1 MNSLNTLIRYIVV
14 AVTITLVTVD
24 ACQAKTLLK
33 SICRVKGQEEN
44 TLQGL
49 GLVVGLNGTGDG
61 GDFLP
66 TIRSLATA
74 MQLMGNPI
82 GKGGPLELKNAKN
95 IALVTVT
102 ATVPAAGARQG
113 DRIDCIVSSFGA
125 AKSLEGG
132 RLFMTPLQGP
142 QVNNPRVFAMAE
154 GPIQL
159 DGPALSRS
167 GRIHRGCRLEED
179 FYNPFVKDNKITLV
193 LDKHHADFQV
203 AQDIAELIN
212 SQISIQNGYQTVA
225 RAVNQV
231 NIEVLIPQQ
240 YRDEPVSFVSQVLSM
255 QILEP
260 QNQATVVINERT
272 GSVVISGEVEIGAV
286 VVTHKNLVIEAGAN
300 PASDRFVSLDTGG
313 TKATSLKSLVEAL
326 NAVKLP
332 TADIIEIIKGL
343 EKNGKLH
350 GKLVVQ

>member
-1 MNSLNTLIRYIVV
+1 MHRSMNAKTLYLLLAALLLPPVQ
-14 AVTITLVTVD
+14 AD
-24 ACQAKTLLK
+24 ARTLLK

-61 GDFLP
+61 GNFLP
-66 TIRSLATA
+66 AIRSLATA

-82 GKGGPLELKNAKN
+82 GKGGPVELKNTKN

-102 ATVPAAGARQG
+102 ATVPAAGGRQG
-113 DRIDCIVSSFGA
+113 DRIDCVVSSIGA

-142 QVNNPRVFAMAE
+142 QVNNPRIFAFAE

-159 DGPALSRS
+159 DSNQLTRT
-167 GRIHRGCRLEED
+167 GRVHQGCRLEED
-179 FYNPFVKDNKITLV
+179 FFNPFIKDNKITLV
-193 LDKHHADFQV
+193 LEPSHADFQI

-212 SQISIQNGYQTVA
+212 SQLRIQNGYEVLA
-225 RAVNQV
+225 RAINQV
-231 NIEVLIPQQ
+231 NIEVAVPQQ
-240 YRDEPVSFVSQVLSM
+240 YATDPVLFVSQVLSLP
-255 QILEP
+255 ILEP
-260 QNQATVVINERT
+260 QTAATVVINERT
-272 GSVVISGEVEIGAV
+272 GSIVISGDVEISPV
-286 VVTHKNLVIEAGAN
+286 VVTHKNLVIEAGTGN
-300 PASDRFVSLDTGG
+300 PVDRFVGVDAGNR
-313 TKATSLKSLVEAL
+313 ATSLKALIEAL

-332 TADIIEIIKGL
+332 TEDMIEVIKGL

-350 GKLVVQ
+350 GRLVIE

>member
-1 MNSLNTLIRYIVV
+1 MQRVNIQCGLVV
-14 AVTITLVTVD
+14 CLLAMLTMADV
-24 ACQAKTLLK
+24 CHAKTLLK

-74 MQLMGNPI
+74 MQLMGNPV
-82 GKGGPLELKNAKN
+82 GKLGPLELKNARN
-95 IALVTVT
+95 IALVTVI

-125 AKSLEGG
+125 AKNLEGG

-159 DGPALSRS
+159 DDATLTRS

-193 LDKHHADFQV
+193 LDRHHADFQV

-260 QNQATVVINERT
+260 QNQASVVINERT

-286 VVTHKNLVIEAGAN
+286 VVTHKNLVIEAGAT
-300 PASDRFVSLDTGG
+300 PSSERFVSLDTGN
-313 TKATSLKSLVEAL
+313 TKGTSLKSLVEAL

-332 TADIIEIIKGL
+332 TQDIIEIIKGL

-350 GKLVVQ
+350 GKLIIQ

>member
-1 MNSLNTLIRYIVV
+1 MMPRKTLLSVTALLLVLLV
-14 AVTITLVTVD
+14 AEAV
-24 ACQAKTLLK
+24 QARTLLK

-95 IALVTVT
+95 IALVTVS
-102 ATVPAAGARQG
+102 ATVPGAGARQG
-113 DRIDCIVSSFGA
+113 DRLDCVVSSIGA

-132 RLFMTPLQGP
+132 RLFVTPLQGP
-142 QVNNPRVFAMAE
+142 QVNNPRVFAFAQ

-159 DGPALSRS
+159 DDPQLSRS
-167 GRIHRGCRLEED
+167 GRIHQGCRLEED
-179 FYNPFVKDNKITLV
+179 FFNPFVKDNKVTLV
-193 LDKHHADFQV
+193 LDKSHADFQV
-203 AQDIAELIN
+203 AQDVAELIN
-212 SQISIQNGYQTVA
+212 SQLRIQNGYEVLA
-225 RAVNQV
+225 RAINQV
-231 NIEVLIPQQ
+231 NIEVAIPSQ
-240 YRDEPVSFVSQVLSM
+240 YRDDPVLFLSQVLSLP
-255 QILEP
+255 ILEP
-260 QNQATVVINERT
+260 QTEATVTINERT

-286 VVTHKNLVIEAGAN
+286 VITHKNLVIEAGGAP
-300 PASDRFVSLDTGG
+300 PADRFVGLETDGS
-313 TKATSLKSLVEAL
+313 KSTSLKSLVEAL

-332 TADIIEIIKGL
+332 TEDIIDIIKGL